1 MNQNSKRNGSSS
13 QSNTK
18 ERRKKSVGKNGSKLY
33 KTSNFMNQT
42 MAQIV
47 QGKDTELFPL
57 VDKKKVSNRE
67 SGYPMR

>member
-1 MNQNSKRNGSSS
+1 MSQNKQRNGSSS
-13 QSNTK
+13 LSNT
-18 ERRKKSVGKNGSKLY
+18 RHSRKKSLGRNGQKLY

-57 VDKKKVSNRE
+57 VDKKKVSVRD
-67 SGYPMR
+67 YPLR